1 MSHFKLICVD
11 MRHPAHGSGQGPGGT
26 GQDELSALV
35 SGGGPAAEICVGALR
50 ARPHW
55 AQPGG
60 HWGEKRAATGVF
72 CVLQLAEW
80 HCDQRLPTRA
90 GNEPSRSL
98 KFYNQGE
105 GPYWGLLLVESY
117 YCLHI

>member
-55 AQPGG
+55 ARPGVTG
-60 HWGEKRAATGVF
+60 GKKGQQRACSVF
-72 CVLQLAEW
+72 CNWQSGIAISGCQLELETNLREDFMSMRV
-80 HCDQRLPTRA
+80 H
-90 GNEPSRSL
+90 SV
-98 KFYNQGE
+98 F
-105 GPYWGLLLVESY
+105 
-117 YCLHI
+117 